1 MVDFKRE
8 LLKLRAKKQG
18 LELEEYIEK
27 LEAIRDAAEL
37 TTPTRDALLKYP
49 SDERIAVRRDK
60 SDWINTR
67 IALDACKA
75 G

>member
-49 SDERIAVRRDK
+49 KDQRAGRLRSRGWKKVYL
-60 SDWINTR
+60 IN
-67 IALDACKA
+67 
-75 G
+75 